1 MSATITKPDTKQTET
16 SAVED
21 VLSAAV
27 SRRDFLTL
35 AWKSLLG
42 LSSLFGLGAVWRY
55 LSYKPDPTPVTRF
68 DLGPVDNFP
77 PGVEFKVSE
86 AQAHVMH
93 TAEGFRAYSLVCPH
107 LGCIVDP
114 TENGFLC
121 PCHGS
126 RYDKTGAYLFGPSAK
141 SLRALQVE
149 ITTEGHLL
157 IDTAERA
164 A

>member
-1 MSATITKPDTKQTET
+1 MSATITKPDTMNSET
-16 SAVED
+16 AAPESE
-21 VLSAAV
+21 LTAAV
-27 SRRDFLTL
+27 TRRDFLTL

-42 LSSLFGLGAVWRY
+42 LSTLLGFGALWRF

-68 DLGPVDNFP
+68 DLGPVDNYP
-77 PGVEFKVSE
+77 PGVEFKVNE

-114 TENGFLC
+114 TENGYLC

-126 RYDKTGAYLFGPSAK
+126 RYDKTGAYLYGPSAK
-141 SLRALQVE
+141 PLRPLQVE
-149 ITTEGHLL
+149 ITAEGHLL
-157 IDTAERA
+157 IDTGEQSA
-164 A
+164 